1 MEKKTVSRKVPIIL
15 AIAWLVASMVIVMYT
30 VPKMIHLE
38 GVFADW
44 DVQML
49 VYLAELVFSVGVMI
63 AIRILSVKG
72 RIKWLA
78 IISKI
83 LLIVYSVTGGIVLI
97 AWIVLSLVV
106 V

>member
-1 MEKKTVSRKVPIIL
+1 MEKKTVSPKIPIFL
-15 AIAWLVASMVIVMYT
+15 AIVWLVASMGIVIFT

-44 DVQML
+44 NVQML
-49 VYLAELVFSVGVMI
+49 VFLAEAVFSVGVMI

-78 IISKI
+78 IVSKT
-83 LLIVYSVTGGIVLI
+83 LLIVYSVTGGLGLI